1 MSSLYLKYFQGQFV
15 EVVAE
20 VTMTEEDGPD
30 GQGNKVPLLLH
41 AFVVDRD
48 NDNTYFGHS
57 PLEVSCSLSNADIKF
72 TTITDPES
80 YEDTMIMGP
89 ESDESLN

>member
-15 EVVAE
+15 EVIAQ
-20 VTMTEEDGPD
+20 VTMTEESDVE
-30 GQGNKVPLLLH
+30 GQESKVPLLLH

-48 NDNTYFGHS
+48 NENTYFGHS

-72 TTITDPES
+72 TTITDPEV
-80 YEDTMIMGP
+80 YEDSMFSGP